1 MIPLD
6 FLTSACS
13 PSPARASSASPGV
26 VPLRSGTLTSTSRRT
41 RSATL
46 AGTESR
52 RPATTSTMFVP
63 GSRSTVALK
72 RPPRTGARRPS
83 TVTEV
88 PGGST
93 VPLTSTDDSC
103 VRAWSEGESIDS
115 RTGGPGLSL
124 SDPHPATS
132 SAHTAAGARNGFMTA
147 EYDPDGSGR
156 IPGMRLRVLFSLLL
170 TAFALVAAGCDSQQ
184 RDLIARALDHPV
196 TDGKIAMVATVT
208 QGGSEFV
215 RISAAG
221 PIHSNGPDRL
231 ESFDLAVRFGVKVLG
246 SDHGL
251 AFRAISTG
259 DDVFV
264 RYGGTTYE
272 VGKEKVAELNRRAAR
287 RAGKLGNPRSL
298 GDFQRL
304 GLDLDSWFPDSKIV
318 GDETLDGEEVTHL
331 QGAIDVAAVV
341 RDVTHLM
348 AQRSLRAGPHAP
360 RLTPA
365 MVDQIEKSIT
375 DPTFDVFVD
384 KASGGFRRIA
394 VKMGLDLPKAPH
406 LGLGMRFDYL
416 DAGREQTIAAPS
428 GGRPIRELLERLG
441 RKYGIDLGQAL
452 DEGQAGSSS

>member
-1 MIPLD
+1 
-6 FLTSACS
+6 
-13 PSPARASSASPGV
+13 
-26 VPLRSGTLTSTSRRT
+26 
-41 RSATL
+41 
-46 AGTESR
+46 
-52 RPATTSTMFVP
+52 
-63 GSRSTVALK
+63 
-72 RPPRTGARRPS
+72 
-83 TVTEV
+83 
-88 PGGST
+88 
-93 VPLTSTDDSC
+93 
-103 VRAWSEGESIDS
+103 
-115 RTGGPGLSL
+115 
-124 SDPHPATS
+124 
-132 SAHTAAGARNGFMTA
+132 MTA
-147 EYDPDGSGR
+147 EYDPRGSGR
-156 IPGMRLRVLFSLLL
+156 IPNMRPRTLFVLLL

-215 RISAAG
+215 RISVAG
-221 PIHSNGPDRL
+221 PIHSNGANRL

-246 SDHGL
+246 ADHGL

-272 VGKEKVAELNRRAAR
+272 VGKDKVAELNRRAAR

-304 GLDLDSWFPDSKIV
+304 GLDLDAWFPDSKIV
-318 GDETLDGEEVTHL
+318 GDETLDGEDVTHL
-331 QGAIDVAAVV
+331 QGAIDVAAIIK
-341 RDVTHLM
+341 DVTHLM

-360 RLTPA
+360 QLTPA

-375 DPTFDVFVD
+375 APTFDVFVD
-384 KASGGFRRIA
+384 KASGAFRRIA
-394 VKMGLDLPKAPH
+394 VKMGLDLPNAPH

-441 RKYGIDLGQAL
+441 RRYGLDFSHAL
-452 DEGQAGSSS
+452 DEGRASRRA